1 MTDFVL
7 SEDRRDALQEIA
19 NIGMGQA
26 GARLAGLLGRFIHLS
41 VPRIRIVDTESLPA
55 AVRDMLD
62 FTEPVTALRQSF
74 RCDVAGEAISLF
86 DSCSAAHMKFVFRAA
101 DDEPR
106 QPTTCDEGDE
116 GDQGDASDM
125 EALSDVANLV
135 AGACLTGFF
144 EQIGQVPTF
153 TPPRVMGVHLD
164 LGDILHPSK
173 LPWDRALLLEV
184 TLQTEDGVFGAHL
197 LTLMTSSALAALV
210 AALDGFLANL

>member
-1 MTDFVL
+1 MNEIL

-26 GARLAGLLGRFIHLS
+26 GARLASLLGRFIHLS
-41 VPRIRIVDTESLPA
+41 VPRIRMVDTESLPS

-74 RCDVAGEAISLF
+74 RCDIAGEAISLF
-86 DSCSAAHMKFVFRAA
+86 DSRSAAHMKFVFRSDEAEPA
-101 DDEPR
+101 QSGDDGEA
-106 QPTTCDEGDE
+106 
-116 GDQGDASDM
+116 GDANDI

-135 AGACLTGFF
+135 AGACLTGLF

-164 LGDILHPSK
+164 LGDVLHPSK

-184 TLQTEDGVFGAHL
+184 TLQTEDGVFGSHL
-197 LTLMTSSALAALV
+197 LTLMTASAVEALV

>member
-1 MTDFVL
+1 MSDAIL
-7 SEDRRDALQEIA
+7 SGDRRDALQEIA

-26 GARLAGLLGRFIHLS
+26 GARLAALLGRFIHLS
-41 VPRIRIVDTESLPA
+41 VPRIRMVDTVSLPS

-86 DSCSAAHMKFVFRAA
+86 DSRSAAHMKFVFRA
-101 DDEPR
+101 DETELASP
-106 QPTTCDEGDE
+106 QEVDEHDI
-116 GDQGDASDM
+116 
-125 EALSDVANLV
+125 EALSDVANLI
-135 AGACLTGFF
+135 AGACLTGLF

-164 LGDILHPSK
+164 LEDILNPSK

-184 TLQTEDGVFGAHL
+184 TLQTEDGVFGSHL
-197 LTLMTSSALAALV
+197 LTLMTAKAVEALV
-210 AALDGFLANL
+210 TALDGFLANL